1 MKQEFACD
9 IDCNPLLYFS
19 KKFLSLLLP
28 SVFGP
33 KFYVV
38 GVFHAQVDSVMPS
51 DLFYY
56 FHCHILHTA
65 IVFVFGLIIHLES
78 SC

>member
-51 DLFYY
+51 DPCHY
-56 FHCHILHTA
+56 FTIFTA
-65 IVFVFGLIIHLES
+65 IFYTQPLFLCLAS
-78 SC
+78 LYT